1 MKEVWQRLNGA
12 DVERDLELVSLQ
24 RETKALLALQ
34 EAADG
39 MYGDMKLAVASS
51 ADTPLA
57 EQIGRAAMKILEV
70 LPGKTVY
77 DVLIDGFEDGPWQ
90 EPRERGPANLQIGRQ
105 PPLSSDKS
113 RTHFPALQA
122 AYGTPYDEMLFFD
135 DKMY

>member
-1 MKEVWQRLNGA
+1 
-12 DVERDLELVSLQ
+12 
-24 RETKALLALQ
+24 
-34 EAADG
+34 
-39 MYGDMKLAVASS
+39 
-51 ADTPLA
+51 
-57 EQIGRAAMKILEV
+57 MKILEV

-105 PPLSSDKS
+105 TPLSSDKS

-135 DKMY
+135 DSVWSDVSEGCRRATHAPVHPPKRRTALRDARSRLSASPPAALRRSFTALRGATGRGR